1 MISSTIANALAAS
14 NSSQR
19 QDAGSSS
26 PAATDASSDGT
37 SFSSAMANAQAAS
50 PTDDAS
56 NPEGGDAPKQ
66 TPADTGQGEAAAN
79 AQTAIEASSSREKSA
94 SASPMSRTATPGRV
108 VLSTER
114 APALARALNTVKSP
128 APLGHAVVAEGGDS
142 ASRQTNAKDESD
154 RPTSSSEAL
163 KVSTAPMT
171 DTSAPVC
178 GNILAPTDA
187 SVGAFVQA
195 AAAQTVRPEP
205 SAVVAGDRAVL
216 MPSSEAIVLGLGGSD
231 RVDANTA
238 EGTFAAQGQT
248 QAVPAAGLVA
258 GINASAT
265 NPVQSFATLFARTAK
280 AEGESADGNAPET
293 IGDSAL
299 ANGGTPLGS
308 SSTAALTSLAG
319 APIHAGAALG
329 LGPAQVNVAT
339 RVGDSG
345 FGPDV
350 SRQLVLLA
358 KTGAQSAQLSLQP
371 AELGPVNVSI
381 QMNGLQASLVI
392 SASHAATRAAL
403 QEALPHLGELFQS
416 SGLQLA
422 DAQVGDGSA
431 RNTDQGAAQR
441 QALGVDDP
449 LKAPPVMTRATAIG
463 VDVVAGNRI
472 AGSRLIDTFA

>member
-1 MISSTIANALAAS
+1 MMSSTIANALAAS

-19 QDAGSSS
+19 QDASSSS
-26 PAATDASSDGT
+26 PAATDASSDSA

-66 TPADTGQGEAAAN
+66 TPADTVPGEAAAN
-79 AQTAIEASSSREKSA
+79 AQTAIEAVSSGEKSG
-94 SASPMSRTATPGRV
+94 SANATSRTAATGRV
-108 VLSTER
+108 VLSTQR

-128 APLGHAVVAEGGDS
+128 VPLGHAIVAQAGDS
-142 ASRQTNAKDESD
+142 ANRQTSAKDESD
-154 RPTSSSEAL
+154 KPTSSSEAL
-163 KVSTAPMT
+163 KSSTAPT
-171 DTSAPVC
+171 TETSAPVC
-178 GNILAPTDA
+178 GNILAPTDT

-195 AAAQTVRPEP
+195 AAAQTIRPEP
-205 SAVVAGDRAVL
+205 SATVAGDRAAL
-216 MPSSEAIVLGLGGSD
+216 PPSSEAIVLGLGASD

-238 EGTFAAQGQT
+238 EGPFAAQGQT
-248 QAVPAAGLVA
+248 QAVPAAGLLA
-258 GINASAT
+258 GVNASAT
-265 NPVQSFATLFARTAK
+265 NTVQSFATLFARPAK
-280 AEGESADGNAPET
+280 AEGESANGNAPET
-293 IGDSAL
+293 IGDSVL

-345 FGPDV
+345 FGLDV

-431 RNTDQGAAQR
+431 RNADQGATQR
-441 QALGVDDP
+441 QALGVNDP
-449 LKAPPVMTRATAIG
+449 LNVPAMTRATAIG

>member
-1 MISSTIANALAAS
+1 MISSTIANALTAS

-19 QDAGSSS
+19 QDADSSS
-26 PAATDASSDGT
+26 PAATDASSDSA

-50 PTDDAS
+50 SPDDAN
-56 NPEGGDAPKQ
+56 NPEGGNAPKQ
-66 TPADTGQGEAAAN
+66 TPADTGQGEDATN
-79 AQTAIEASSSREKSA
+79 AQTAIEAASSREKSA
-94 SASPMSRTATPGRV
+94 SANANSRSAATSRV
-108 VLSTER
+108 VLSTQR
-114 APALARALNTVKSP
+114 APALTHAFNTGKSP
-128 APLGHAVVAEGGDS
+128 APLGHAVVAEARDS
-142 ASRQTNAKDESD
+142 ANRPTSAKDEPDKS
-154 RPTSSSEAL
+154 TSSSEAP
-163 KVSTAPMT
+163 KVSTAPTT
-171 DTSAPVC
+171 DTSAPMC
-178 GNILAPTDA
+178 GNVLVPTDA
-187 SVGAFVQA
+187 SVGAFMQS
-195 AAAQTVRPEP
+195 AAAQTIRPEP
-205 SAVVAGDRAVL
+205 SAAAAGNQAAL
-216 MPSSEAIVLGLGGSD
+216 PPSSEATVVGLGASD

-238 EGTFAAQGQT
+238 EGTFAAQDQN
-248 QAVPAAGLVA
+248 QAVPASGLVA

-265 NPVQSFATLFARTAK
+265 NPVQSFATLFARPAK
-280 AEGESADGNAPET
+280 AEGESANGNAPET
-293 IGDSAL
+293 IGDSVL

-319 APIHAGAALG
+319 APIHAVAALG

-345 FGPDV
+345 FGLDV

-422 DAQVGDGSA
+422 DAQVGDGSSGNA
-431 RNTDQGAAQR
+431 DQGAAQR
-441 QALGVDDP
+441 QALGVNDP
-449 LKAPPVMTRATAIG
+449 LNVPAMTRATAIG
-463 VDVVAGNRI
+463 VDVAAGNRI